1 MVGSPTGGR
10 DECRNDAPA
19 LSAQEANAQEVA
31 RCPLYGI
38 VRGVFPQFR
47 HKIGDAHA
55 IGMLGEN
62 EREDKEAHR
71 LIVLRHLGGK
81 VLTPRPGLIVHGS

>member
-1 MVGSPTGGR
+1 MNGGPASGR
-10 DECRNDAPA
+10 DERGDEAPA
-19 LSAQEANAQEVA
+19 LSTQEANAQEIA

-38 VRGVFPQFR
+38 VLGVFPQFR
-47 HKIGDAHA
+47 HKIGDAHP

-71 LIVLRHLGGK
+71 LIVLRNLGGK
-81 VLTPRPGLIVHGS
+81 VLTPRPGLIVHGN